1 MIPVFTYNRGFHF
14 LLSAPANMHPEPVKT
29 GQIAFVLKGY
39 PRLSETFIAQEIHS
53 LLGLGLD
60 IAIYSLRHP
69 TDTSRHPVH
78 TEITASVNYLP
89 EYLHHE
95 PWRVF
100 KSLMAAL
107 TRPGLSD
114 ALSIWYKDIKRDCS
128 RSRFR
133 RLGQGIVLAAELP
146 ENTIALHAHFLHTP
160 ASVTQYAAHI
170 RGLPWSCS
178 AHAKDIWT
186 SPEWELREKLQDC
199 QWLTT
204 CTAANTDYLSG
215 LSDKNNV
222 SLNYHGVDLQRFPEA
237 PEKTTRHDGSN
248 SEQTVQLLSVGRA
261 VSKKGYFELVEALA
275 SIPPQLHWQFTHIGG
290 GELLKPLKQKT
301 RELGIEDRC
310 HWLGAQ
316 PQLCVLEYYAK
327 SDLFVLNSKIDDNGD
342 RDGLPNVIVEAQSQ
356 ALAVLSTNISGI
368 PELIKQGENGILVE
382 QQDTA
387 ALSAALVQLISEP
400 EFRNKLGRE
409 GNRKVRALFNK
420 DINIQ
425 QLFEQ
430 FVASPTQV

>member
-1 MIPVFTYNRGFHF
+1 MPLDR
-14 LLSAPANMHPEPVKT
+14 SEKS
-29 GQIAFVLKGY
+29 QIAFVLKGY

-53 LLGLGLD
+53 LLGLGLN

-69 TDTSRHPVH
+69 TDASHHPIH
-78 TEITASVNYLP
+78 EEITASVNYLP

-95 PWRVF
+95 PRRVF
-100 KSLMAAL
+100 KSVLAVL
-107 TRPGLSD
+107 KRPGLRA
-114 ALSIWYKDIKRDCS
+114 ALSIWWKDIKRDPS
-128 RSRFR
+128 RSRLR

-146 ENTIALHAHFLHTP
+146 ENTGALHAHFLHTP

-186 SPEWELREKLQDC
+186 SPEWELREKLNDC

-204 CTAANTDYLSG
+204 CTAANTDYLSN
-215 LSDKNNV
+215 LSGKHNV
-222 SLNYHGVDLQRFPEA
+222 SLNYHGVDLQRFPEVMD
-237 PEKTTRHDGSN
+237 KTTKHDGTSA
-248 SEQTVQLLSVGRA
+248 EQTVQLLSVGRA
-261 VSKKGYFELVEALA
+261 VSKKGYAELMKALA
-275 SIPPQLHWQFTHIGG
+275 TLPPQLHWQFTHIGG
-290 GELLKPLKQKT
+290 GELLEQLKQQT
-301 RELGIEDRC
+301 QQLGIDDRC

-316 PQLCVLEYYAK
+316 PQQLVLEYYAK
-327 SDLFVLNSKIDDNGD
+327 ADLFVLNSKIDDNGD

-356 ALAVLSTNISGI
+356 GLAVLSTNISGI

-382 QQDTA
+382 QKDTP
-387 ALSAALVQLISEP
+387 ALSVALAKLISEP
-400 EFRNKLGRE
+400 DFRNQLGRE
-409 GNRKVRALFNK
+409 GNRKVRTLFDK

-430 FVASPTQV
+430 FTDSASQV

>member
-1 MIPVFTYNRGFHF
+1 MN
-14 LLSAPANMHPEPVKT
+14 PETPDK

-53 LLGLGLD
+53 LLALGLD

-69 TDTSRHPVH
+69 TDTSRHPIH
-78 TEITASVNYLP
+78 DEINASVTYLP

-95 PWRVF
+95 PLRVF
-100 KSLMAAL
+100 KSLLIVLM
-107 TRPGLSD
+107 RPAGLSA
-114 ALSIWYKDIKRDCS
+114 ALSIWWKDIKRDRS
-128 RSRFR
+128 RSRLR

-146 ENTIALHAHFLHTP
+146 ENTRALHAHFLHTP

-186 SPEWELREKLQDC
+186 SPEWELREKLKDC

-215 LSDKNNV
+215 LSEKNNV

-237 PEKTTRHDGSN
+237 PQKTTRHDGS
-248 SEQTVQLLSVGRA
+248 SAEQTVQLLSVGRA
-261 VSKKGYFELVEALA
+261 VSKKGYFELMKALA
-275 SIPPQLHWQFTHIGG
+275 AIPDKLHWQFTHIGG
-290 GELLKPLKQKT
+290 GELLSKLKLQT
-301 RELGIEDRC
+301 RELGIEERC
-310 HWLGAQ
+310 QWLGAQ
-316 PQLCVLEYYAK
+316 PQQCVLEYYAK
-327 SDLFVLNSKIDDNGD
+327 ADLFVLNSKIDDNGD

-382 QQDTA
+382 QQDTP
-387 ALSAALVQLISEP
+387 ALSAALTKLISEP
-400 EFRNKLGRE
+400 ELRINLGQD
-409 GNRKVRALFNK
+409 GNRKVRALFDK

-430 FVASPTQV
+430 FTGTTPLT

>member
-1 MIPVFTYNRGFHF
+1 MYSEIHD
-14 LLSAPANMHPEPVKT
+14 K

-53 LLGLGLD
+53 LLELGLD

-69 TDTSRHPVH
+69 TDTSSHPIH
-78 TEITASVNYLP
+78 QEITASVTYLP

-95 PWRVF
+95 PLRVI
-100 KSLMAAL
+100 KCLLIALM
-107 TRPGLSD
+107 RPVGLHA
-114 ALSIWYKDIKRDCS
+114 ALSIWWKDIKRDRS

-146 ENTIALHAHFLHTP
+146 DNTRALHAHFLHTP

-186 SPEWELREKLQDC
+186 SPEWELREKLNDC

-204 CTAANTDYLSG
+204 CTAANTQYLSN
-215 LSDKNNV
+215 LSDRNNV

-237 PEKTTRHDGSN
+237 AEKNTRHDGS
-248 SEQTVQLLSVGRA
+248 SAEQSVQLLSVGRA
-261 VSKKGYFELVEALA
+261 VSKKGYSELMVALA
-275 SIPPQLHWQFTHIGG
+275 ALPRELHWQFTHIGG
-290 GELLKPLKQKT
+290 GELLDKLKQQT
-301 RELGIEDRC
+301 HDLGIEQRC

-316 PQLCVLEYYAK
+316 PQQRVLEYYGKA
-327 SDLFVLNSKIDDNGD
+327 DLFVLNSKIDDNGD

-356 ALAVLSTNISGI
+356 SLAVLSTNISGI
-368 PELIKQGENGILVE
+368 PELIKQGENGVLVE
-382 QQDTA
+382 QQDTQ
-387 ALSAALVQLISEP
+387 ALGTALEKLIIEP
-400 EFRNKLGRE
+400 EFRVKLGRN
-409 GNRKVRALFNK
+409 GNYTVRAMFDK

-425 QLFEQ
+425 QLLEQ
-430 FVASPTQV
+430 FKGMPPPA

>member
-1 MIPVFTYNRGFHF
+1 MSST
-14 LLSAPANMHPEPVKT
+14 PASN

-69 TDTSRHPVH
+69 TDKSIHPIH
-78 TEITASVNYLP
+78 KEITASVNYLP

-95 PWRVF
+95 PLRVI
-100 KSLMAAL
+100 KSLL
-107 TRPGLSD
+107 RVIPRPGLYR
-114 ALSIWYKDIKRDCS
+114 ALSIWWKDIKRDRS
-128 RSRFR
+128 RSRLR

-146 ENTIALHAHFLHTP
+146 ANTRALHAHFLHTP

-170 RGLPWSCS
+170 CGLPWSCS

-186 SPEWELREKLQDC
+186 SPEWELREKLHDC

-204 CTAANTDYLSG
+204 CTAANTKYLSG

-222 SLNYHGVDLQRFPEA
+222 SLNYHGVDLERFPA
-237 PEKTTRHDGSN
+237 PAIRTLGNDGTN
-248 SEQTVQLLSVGRA
+248 ADCAVQLLSVGRA
-261 VSKKGYFELVEALA
+261 VSKKGYFELMEALA
-275 SIPPQLHWQFTHIGG
+275 ALPDELHWAFTHIGG
-290 GELLKPLKQKT
+290 GELLDKLKQQT
-301 RELGIEDRC
+301 RELKIEQRC
-310 HWLGAQ
+310 HWLGAL
-316 PQLCVLEYYAK
+316 PQQRVLEHYA
-327 SDLFVLNSKIDDNGD
+327 SADLFVLNSKIDDNGD

-368 PELIKQGENGILVE
+368 PELIKSGENGILVE
-382 QQDTA
+382 QRDTPALTSALA
-387 ALSAALVQLISEP
+387 ALIADPKRRIKMGQD
-400 EFRNKLGRE
+400 
-409 GNRKVRALFNK
+409 GNRKVRALFDK

-425 QLFEQ
+425 QLYAQ
-430 FVASPTQV
+430 FSEMLHSA